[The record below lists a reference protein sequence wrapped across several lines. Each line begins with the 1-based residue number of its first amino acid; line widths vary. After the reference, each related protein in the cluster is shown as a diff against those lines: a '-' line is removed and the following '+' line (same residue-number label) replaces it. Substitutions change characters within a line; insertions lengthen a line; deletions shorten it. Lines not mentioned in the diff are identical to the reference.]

1 MTMNAKVIQ
10 DLSELR
16 NIRQILAA
24 KPPRIVRGTLLILAA
39 LLGAAA
45 TWLSVTKVNLVVKS
59 MGRVRPVT

>member
-1 MTMNAKVIQ
+1 MNTKEIQ

-24 KPPRIVRGTLLILAA
+24 KPPRVVRGTLLILTA
-39 LLGAAA
+39 LLGAAG
-45 TWLSVTKVNLVVKS
+45 TWLAVTRVNLVVKS

>member
-1 MTMNAKVIQ
+1 MDTKEIK

-24 KPPRIVRGTLLILAA
+24 KPPRVVRGTLLILAA
-39 LLGAAA
+39 LLGAAV
-45 TWLSVTKVNLVVKS
+45 TWLAATRVNLVVKS